1 MTNTIDTDRVGHQT
15 LDNLNSNTNFHML
28 LEVGHVNMEHTII
41 CWLALVL
48 NIMVLN
54 FYNLKYSI
62 LDLGNCYLYLL
73 YKSIGAVV
81 AIIVW

>member
-1 MTNTIDTDRVGHQT
+1 
-15 LDNLNSNTNFHML
+15 
-28 LEVGHVNMEHTII
+28 
-41 CWLALVL
+41 
-48 NIMVLN
+48 MVLN

-81 AIIVW
+81 AIIVWLLDLLLLKFVSDLGQVSGFFRVLW